1 MKKKASAPPDQVD
14 QRLLDHYGRYAAE
27 PAPNL
32 VDELLWFMLSTRTTV
47 TTCELVFQ
55 EFKAA
60 FPKRESVLTASL
72 EALAQPL
79 RPSGFSMRR
88 ASDIQK
94 SWQLLKERFGS
105 ITLEPLRTMTIQ
117 EAEACL
123 VALPGVGI
131 KVARCFLQ
139 FGLLA
144 PVFAVD
150 THIWRISQRLGWIP
164 DQKGG
169 APKQKLVDAIQAL
182 VPLNDRLSLH
192 VNMIFLGRD
201 FCTAS
206 APDCAQCPLADLCPT
221 ACR

>member
-14 QRLLDHYGRYAAE
+14 QRLLNHYGRYEAE

-55 EFKAA
+55 KFKAA
-60 FPKRESVLTASL
+60 FPEPESVLTASL

-105 ITLEPLRTMTIQ
+105 ITLEPLRTMTVQ
-117 EAEACL
+117 EAEASL

-139 FGLLA
+139 FGLRV

-169 APKQKLVDAIQAL
+169 APKHTLVDAIQAL

-206 APDCAQCPLADLCPT
+206 APDCAHCPLADLCPT
-221 ACR
+221 ARR